1 MGGMGHNS
9 ATYGE
14 ELRDQ
19 VETILGDDHE
29 TTFRYAQWH
38 IGDYITGTMG
48 MQLEQEGAYIRFLM
62 RLYQRGKPLPDD
74 DKFMATCMNLSLRVW
89 KRVKDSL
96 IAVGKI
102 IAKAGC
108 LTNARFEKERLQRAE
123 TMRKQAEAARQRWER
138 QRAEKMGLTEVSGKF
153 APSLDETC
161 PKLSQSTEKKLN
173 KINEPVL
180 TDHMLTI
187 NQYPLTN
194 KKEPPL
200 IPLEGETPKRV
211 RSSRGDRTR
220 LPKDWVLPLDWR
232 ARTKEKFGATDAQI
246 DKEAERFWR
255 YWTSP
260 DAKNPLKADWLGTW
274 ENWFDRAMERGVY
287 VNGSRSK
294 SPDVKPA
301 DMPDFIW
308 ERAQRAKREAL
319 S

>member
-1 MGGMGHNS
+1 MVGVGHNS

-108 LTNARFEKERLQRAE
+108 LTNARFEKERQVRAE

-153 APSLDETC
+153 EGSLDETC

-200 IPLEGETPKRV
+200 IPLEGEKPKRV
-211 RSSRGDRTR
+211 RASRGDRER
-220 LPKDWVLPLDWR
+220 LAKDWVLPMEWR
-232 ARTKEKFGATDAQI
+232 IRTKEKFGATDPQI

-274 ENWFDRAMERGVY
+274 ENWFDRAMERGI
-287 VNGSRSK
+287 NANSA
-294 SPDVKPA
+294 KPKGA
-301 DMPDFIW
+301 YSFSGNYTG
-308 ERAQRAKREAL
+308 EL
-319 S
+319 L